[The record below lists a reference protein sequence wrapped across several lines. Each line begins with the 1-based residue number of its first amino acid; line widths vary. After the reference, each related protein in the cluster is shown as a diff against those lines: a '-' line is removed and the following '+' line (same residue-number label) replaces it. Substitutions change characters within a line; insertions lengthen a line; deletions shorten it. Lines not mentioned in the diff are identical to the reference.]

1 MKRINKQ
8 TKGITQLNLETK
20 YNFKCGTCKDND
32 ANYIVGFFEAMAMI
46 K

>member
-8 TKGITQLNLETK
+8 LKGITQLNLETN
-20 YNFKCGTCKDND
+20 YNFKCKTCKDND
-32 ANYIVGFFEAMAMI
+32 ANYTVGFFEAMIMI